1 MAAAEARAAWQRA
14 ANRCLV
20 QEDRKRAPK
29 LACCPSS
36 SEQQHGKNNG
46 NCRNSEDRPV
56 RNFMPLSW
64 NPMNSN
70 LPPDIRWCLQLQPN
84 LAGRKNL
91 AGEHLYFLGREISE
105 KEVEDSASETT
116 HGEPLFCEMFD
127 TNPEKIEDVFEP
139 SWMVSTAFPKHSSEI
154 CLQEMKNIGGYSQVP
169 QKCKGNISDCS
180 FDDKEFLDFKNFSP
194 LPSKNPQKADCDI
207 DAPWKGGERS
217 QPWWQITDENELA
230 LLVAQRAMRHIENCD
245 LPRPTQTVRVQG
257 TESRI
262 HENMGR
268 YGGPSCPAGTMS
280 YPDLGQCEHIE
291 CSCSTG
297 STTSTDELDLTNDG
311 VWQRQERN
319 VTHSDAQYLSRSA
332 NTEPR
337 SKQTYQN
344 PAERAQLLE
353 ALCHSQTRAREAEMA
368 GKKAQSEKDDVLKLL
383 FRQASHLFACKQWLK
398 MLQLENICLQ
408 LKHKE
413 QQIATMIPDLPCMA
427 QKKRTTTDE
436 EREDWTR
443 KKGKRRKNGGGG
455 FFDAI
460 LLAVGLGI
468 AGAGLLLGWTFGW
481 LLAKL

>member
-36 SEQQHGKNNG
+36 SEQQHGKNNR
-46 NCRNSEDRPV
+46 NCTNSEDRPV
-56 RNFMPLSW
+56 PNFMPLSW

-70 LPPDIRWCLQLQPN
+70 LPPDIRWWLQLQPN
-84 LAGRKNL
+84 LAGQKNL
-91 AGEHLYFLGREISE
+91 AGEHLYFLGREISD
-105 KEVEDSASETT
+105 KEVKDSAEKAL
-116 HGEPLFCEMFD
+116 HEEPSFCEMFR

-139 SWMVSTAFPKHSSEI
+139 SWMVSTAFTKHSSGTG
-154 CLQEMKNIGGYSQVP
+154 LQDLKNIDDYSQVP
-169 QKCKGNISDCS
+169 LECKENVNDWL
-180 FDDKEFLDFKNFSP
+180 FDDNEFLDLKNFGLPP
-194 LPSKNPQKADCDI
+194 LENPQKADFDM
-207 DAPWKGGERS
+207 DAPWKAGERS
-217 QPWWQITDENELA
+217 KPWWQITDENELA
-230 LLVAQRAMRHIENCD
+230 LLVAERAMQHIENCD

-257 TESRI
+257 TESRN

-268 YGGPSCPAGTMS
+268 YSGASCRAGTVS
-280 YPDLGQCEHIE
+280 YPDPGQCEHIE
-291 CSCSTG
+291 CSYSTA
-297 STTSTDELDLTNDG
+297 STDELDFTSNG
-311 VWQRQERN
+311 VWQQQERN
-319 VTHSDAQYLSRSA
+319 VTHSDAQDFSKGV
-332 NTEPR
+332 NTEKG
-337 SKQTYQN
+337 SKRTYQN

-368 GKKAQSEKDDVLKLL
+368 GKKAQTEKDDVIKLL

-398 MLQLENICLQ
+398 ILQLENICLQ

-413 QQIATMIPDLPCMA
+413 HQIATMIPDLPWMTL
-427 QKKRTTTDE
+427 KKRTTPDQ
-436 EREDWTR
+436 ERENWKR
-443 KKGKRRKNGGGG
+443 KKGTRHKNGGG

-460 LLAVGLGI
+460 LFAVGLGL